1 MDFLCAGRQLRS
13 RSRFSASEIEM
24 RNKTQIQKV
33 SGQPTRKA
41 SGQPSS
47 LAPEI
52 SLIAFLTAMLLLRVL
67 DICSTA
73 SVDPACTPTTA
84 NRAAISCA
92 TRPDQGPSINA
103 FQAASIR

>member
-24 RNKTQIQKV
+24 RIKTQIQKV
-33 SGQPTRKA
+33 

-52 SLIAFLTAMLLLRVL
+52 SLIAFLTAMLLLRVV
-67 DICSTA
+67 DICSTTA
-73 SVDPACTPTTA
+73 SIDPACTPTAA

-92 TRPDQGPSINA
+92 IRPDQGLNTNA